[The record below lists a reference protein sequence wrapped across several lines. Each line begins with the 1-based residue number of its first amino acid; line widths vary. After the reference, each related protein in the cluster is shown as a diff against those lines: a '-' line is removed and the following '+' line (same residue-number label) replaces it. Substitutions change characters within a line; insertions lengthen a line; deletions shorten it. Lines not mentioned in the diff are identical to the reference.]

1 MRYRFPRI
9 STPAFGRA
17 VLSFSLLWMLSCS
30 DDPTSPPDDDGG
42 PPPSGKVTK
51 TITSAG
57 GAISTKTQRDA
68 MITLT
73 FPAGAVGSSIAITLT
88 PASAPTGS
96 WINVS
101 IEPANVVFLKDID
114 VVVTAPNDVTFDETQ
129 QLFAGTK
136 SDPVLLPT
144 TANLSARTL
153 QTTLRAF
160 GADAT
165 DDVGFVP
172 RAAASQIDKIANNIA
187 AGAFDCQRHVEVADS
202 ALIEFIATEEYE
214 AAIRA
219 VLAAASCA
227 QRENCPEADTWVTST
242 SQTACDALS
251 AALLAAGD
259 IVDNYRELRT
269 NIALI
274 TYWAAMVRR
283 INPSCSSLGAVESTI
298 ASKITEFRTF
308 FDGELQNLTDQDY
321 TLFGNLKDEARDANK
336 LFTESLFLAEDAVA
350 TALQDDALYPTLVA
364 MRATAYDLCRQDGWH
379 YPLSNLTSV
388 GFYADTDVPGIPA
401 PRNPAIDEPAL
412 YGPFTDD
419 EIWDD
424 IQFCAT
430 RTNVST
436 TVASGGTLA
445 VEPAGGG
452 SAPDSHVSEITIR
465 TPTRGKLVLDGSI
478 GGFTCW
484 NDIAA
489 DNTLVFEIGTRQV
502 LTRTR
507 TADEYLTTPVEF
519 DMKQLAQQAG
529 IAITDT
535 SQVTMTVKRVR
546 TGCDER
552 LWGSAQYELLKI
564 NMDVEG
570 PAIVITENMPAAVD
584 PGDTVQIDVR
594 VELRDQLDVPS
605 VEAGIPVTIT
615 AFGATVVI
623 PNGVTDA
630 SGMFRTRVVIS
641 TAAQTAAAP
650 RSSSVPVFVNIRA
663 SIDGVTAT
671 KIASSTVTGCTV
683 DGSVV
688 VHSQE
693 QLDAYDGVCRINQ
706 ELVIDDD
713 GSGTTIQDLSPLSNL
728 NYVGFSLTIKNTM
741 LTDLTGLEKIS
752 FGEGASLS
760 IEDNANLV
768 NVDALASQGGSN
780 MASLIVLTVANN
792 PALTSI
798 AGIRNLMH
806 LGGVTAFFVIISDN
820 AVLGSLTGLD
830 NLGVIGAAL
839 NVANNDALVSLTGL
853 ESVASTDNLEI
864 SGNASLTS
872 IALLSGVAVSNSLIV
887 SSNASLVNLAGLEAV
902 VDLDATC
909 DISSN
914 AALNN
919 IDGLMN
925 LTDVGNSFSI
935 TYNPKLC
942 TPLPAWVGAVSA
954 PLKSLVGN
962 GTDPSCGPQAN

>member
-9 STPAFGRA
+9 STRAVGRA
-17 VLSFSLLWMLSCS
+17 VLPFSLLWMLSCS

-68 MITLT
+68 MIALT
-73 FPAGAVGSSIAITLT
+73 FPAGAVGSSIDITLN
-88 PASAPTGS
+88 PASSPTGS

-114 VVVTAPNDVTFDETQ
+114 VVVTAPNDVTFDESQ

-144 TANLSARTL
+144 TANVSARTL
-153 QTTLRAF
+153 QTTIRGF
-160 GADAT
+160 GADAV
-165 DDVGFVP
+165 DKVGFVP
-172 RAAASQIDKIANNIA
+172 RTAALQVDKIANNIA
-187 AGAFDCQRHVEVADS
+187 AGSFDCQRHVEVADS

-219 VLAAASCA
+219 VLAAASCS

-251 AALLAAGD
+251 TALLSAGD
-259 IVDNYRELRT
+259 VVDNYRELRT

-283 INPSCSSLGAVESTI
+283 INPACSSLGAVESTI
-298 ASKITEFRTF
+298 ANKITEFRTF
-308 FDGELQNLTDQDY
+308 FDDELQNLTNEDY
-321 TLFGNLKDEARDANK
+321 TAFGNLKNEARDVNK

-350 TALQDDALYPTLVA
+350 TALQNDALYPTLA
-364 MRATAYDLCRQDGWH
+364 DMRETAYDLCRQDGWH

-388 GFYADTDVPGIPA
+388 AFYAETDVPGLPA

-452 SAPDSHVSEITIR
+452 SVPDSHVREITIR
-465 TPTRGKLVLDGSI
+465 TPTRGKLVLEGSI

-489 DNTLVFEIGTRQV
+489 DNTLIFEIGTRQV

-507 TADEYLTTPVEF
+507 TADEYLATPVEF

-529 IAITDT
+529 IVITDA

-546 TGCDER
+546 TSCDER
-552 LWGSAQYELLKI
+552 LWGSAAYELLKI

-570 PAIVITENMPAAVD
+570 PTIVITENMPPTVD
-584 PGDTVQIDVR
+584 PGDTVLLDVN

-605 VEAGIPVTIT
+605 VGAGVPVTIT
-615 AFGATVVI
+615 AFGATVLA

-630 SGMFRTRVVIS
+630 NGIFQTHVVIS
-641 TAAQTAAAP
+641 TAAQAAAAL
-650 RSSSVPVFVNIRA
+650 RASSVPVFVNIIAR
-663 SIDGVTAT
+663 IDGVTAQKT
-671 KIASSTVTGCTV
+671 AESTVSGCAV
-683 DGSVV
+683 DDAVV
-688 VHSQE
+688 VRSQE
-693 QLDAYDGVCRINQ
+693 QLDAFDGVCRIDN
-706 ELVIDDD
+706 ELVIDDN
-713 GSGTTIQDLSPLSNL
+713 GSGTPIQDLSPLSNL
-728 NYVGFSLTIKNTM
+728 TYVRYSLTIKNTA
-741 LTDLTGLEKIS
+741 LTDLTGLERIS
-752 FGEGASLS
+752 FGDSASLS
-760 IEDNANLV
+760 IENNASLMNL
-768 NVDALASQGGSN
+768 DALASQGGSN
-780 MASLIVLTVANN
+780 MTSLTLVVIANN
-792 PALTSI
+792 PSLTSI
-798 AGIRNLMH
+798 TGIRNLMR

-820 AVLGSLTGLD
+820 AVLGSLAGLD

-839 NVANNDALVSLTGL
+839 TVANNDALFSLGGL
-853 ESVASTDNLEI
+853 ESLTSTDNLEV

-887 SSNASLVNLAGLEAV
+887 STNASLVNLAGLEAIT
-902 VDLDATC
+902 DLDASC
-909 DISSN
+909 DVSSN
-914 AALNN
+914 AELNDIN
-919 IDGLMN
+919 GLTN
-925 LTDVGNSFSI
+925 LTDVGNSFTI

-942 TPLPAWVGAVSA
+942 TLPPWVAAVSA
-954 PLKSLVGN
+954 PSKSLVGN
-962 GTDPSCGPQAN
+962 GTDPSCSPQTN